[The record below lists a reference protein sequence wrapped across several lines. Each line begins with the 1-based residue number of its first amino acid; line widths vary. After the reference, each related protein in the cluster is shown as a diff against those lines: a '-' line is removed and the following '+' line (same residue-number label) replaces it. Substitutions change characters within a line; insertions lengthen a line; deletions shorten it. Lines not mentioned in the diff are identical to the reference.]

1 MFVFDTDTLTHDQN
15 GHALLSEKI
24 RSTPRQQL
32 FTTSIT
38 IEEQLK
44 GRLAYLG
51 KYRNESHKSAQGHA
65 ALVQTV
71 RYFHAWNILLFNEEA
86 DAIFRQLQRR
96 RIRIGTQDLRISAIA
111 LLHGFTVVT
120 VNIRDFVQ
128 IPDLKVENW
137 TSSVSAL

>member
-1 MFVFDTDTLTHDQN
+1 M
-15 GHALLSEKI
+15 KI
-24 RSTPRQQL
+24 HSTPRQRL

-44 GRLAYLG
+44 GRLAYLNQ
-51 KYRNESHKSAQGHA
+51 YRHDPRKSAQGHA

-96 RIRIGTQDLRISAIA
+96 RIRVGAQDLRIAATA
-111 LLHGFTVVT
+111 LLHGFAVVT
-120 VNIRDFVQ
+120 VNVRDFVQ
-128 IPDLKVENW
+128 VPDLKVEDW
-137 TSSVSAL
+137 TSLSPSL